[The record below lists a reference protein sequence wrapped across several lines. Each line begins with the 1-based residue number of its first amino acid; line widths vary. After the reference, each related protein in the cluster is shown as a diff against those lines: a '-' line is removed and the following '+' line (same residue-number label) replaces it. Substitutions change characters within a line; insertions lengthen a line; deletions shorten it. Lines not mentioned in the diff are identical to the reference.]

1 MDNTQLAHLLHQL
14 ERNLQLA
21 EDAAIGVENHLRE
34 TAQEIEECWG
44 EEAESELAEARN
56 RIDLAV
62 AHRRRLFA
70 GVEEIRALVER
81 PPASKATR
89 H

>member
-1 MDNTQLAHLLHQL
+1 MDNTQLTHLLHQL

-21 EDAAIGVENHLRE
+21 EDAAIGVETRLRE

-44 EEAESELAEARN
+44 EEAKGEIAEARN

-81 PPASKATR
+81 PPASMATR